1 MPAEREPGKRALRG
15 RGLAPGLLLAA
26 LGAWAVVVPYLGPA
40 IGLRLDVASKLEF
53 VDHVVPGAVAVM
65 SGALL
70 VSLLA
75 RGGGASSPVWLGA
88 AAVAFLAGLWV
99 VSTHVPLLA
108 DADRGNAE
116 WGPAL
121 LHNSAGLPIL
131 LLSLWL
137 LFEALRPTSSV

>member
-1 MPAEREPGKRALRG
+1 MPAEREPGNRALCG
-15 RGLAPGLLLAA
+15 RAVAPGVLLTA
-26 LGAWAVVVPYLGPA
+26 LGAWAVVVPYLGPV

-53 VDHVVPGAVAVM
+53 VDHVLPGAVAM
-65 SGALL
+65 MGGALL
-70 VSLLA
+70 VSLRA
-75 RGGGASSPVWLGA
+75 RGGDASSPLWLGA
-88 AAVAFLAGLWV
+88 AAASFLAGLWV

-108 DADRGNAE
+108 DADRGGAE
-116 WGPAL
+116 WGPTL